1 MKNKELEISGL
12 GQNLLRIIPPYPSPK
27 VHMKSNKSQ
36 PKLCGYCGEHVIPTK
51 NETFDLN
58 AKKNWKWGFFLQD
71 PGMLLSFGSWWPSQ
85 ASDSQHLGGP
95 YPKTKFI
102 NSITDL
108 TFLNIS
114 FLY

>member
-27 VHMKSNKSQ
+27 VHMKINKSQ

-58 AKKNWKWGFFLQD
+58 AKRELEVVFFLQNS
-71 PGMLLSFGSWWPSQ
+71 GMLLSFGSWWPSQ
-85 ASDSQHLGGP
+85 ASDSQPFGGP
-95 YPKTKFI
+95 DKI
-102 NSITDL
+102 
-108 TFLNIS
+108 
-114 FLY
+114 